1 MDPKEYCFY
10 ERDFTSENFI
20 TTKIKLNERMR
31 SEVSKEHGVFAER
44 TPKGDEIF
52 GVTYATCQGC
62 TVSYILYKYDE
73 YF

>member
-1 MDPKEYCFY
+1 
-10 ERDFTSENFI
+10 
-20 TTKIKLNERMR
+20 MR
-31 SEVSKEHGVFAER
+31 SEVSKEHGVFAQR